1 MLHDLLFKNIN
12 DKLHIIINDQYNFNK
27 FIEVLK
33 NRLERLYIKDDLLK
47 ANAVLD
53 IHNINLN
60 TKQILTIFDTLASF
74 ENLFLDKIIYKENT
88 SKNIILHEG
97 NIRGGEIKLFD
108 KNTLI
113 IGNINKD
120 SKVIVNGNLYVIGK
134 VSGIVEFKSNM
145 NKLYA
150 SSIDGCFV
158 KICSVE
164 KQFNE
169 KIENSLISL
178 VNNQITE
185 EKFMDRRE
193 KIHGKSNCS
202 YIW

>member
-1 MLHDLLFKNIN
+1 MTRIPYDSNL
-12 DKLHIIINDQYNFNK
+12 DKQYKEIFG
-27 FIEVLK
+27 
-33 NRLERLYIKDDLLK
+33 RLEEFI
-47 ANAVLD
+47 
-53 IHNINLN
+53 
-60 TKQILTIFDTLASF
+60 SP
-74 ENLFLDKIIYKENT
+74 
-88 SKNIILHEG
+88 
-97 NIRGGEIKLFD
+97 
-108 KNTLI
+108 
-113 IGNINKD
+113 NINKD

-169 KIENSLISL
+169 TIENSLISL